1 MTAYIFESVLCI
13 LNMKWYIP
21 LWEMFPQTSLI
32 LHLEVLIFVL
42 MQVALWYGII
52 LLWEKKKFKFSV
64 EWFTSV
70 VRKKLVKKKVEI
82 AN

>member
-21 LWEMFPQTSLI
+21 LWEKFPQTSLI
-32 LHLEVLIFVL
+32 LHLEVFVFVG
-42 MQVALWYGII
+42 MQLALWYGII

-64 EWFTSV
+64 EWFTRV
-70 VRKKLVKKKVEI
+70 VRKELMKKKEEI
-82 AN
+82 TN